1 MTRATPTITRPVTL
15 LVAFCLTLLAAVAAG
30 PSAPAGAT
38 TADLHSQLAQ
48 TRASKGLP
56 ALTRSASLDSVAQT
70 WTAQMASTNTLAHN
84 PRMSSQIPG
93 GWTVAGENV
102 GYAWS
107 ATQVHQA
114 WLGSP
119 GHYANIVS
127 RDYNAVGIGFVKT
140 SSGKIWATQVFA
152 RYSTVPQPVRTTLPR
167 TSRLSDLSI
176 DGRADVVS
184 RDSAGALWVYPG
196 SGKRTLLTRRELST
210 GWNGMTAIA
219 TPGDT
224 NRDGYSDIY
233 ARDSLGRLWL
243 YPGNAY
249 GKLSARTQV
258 GSGWSGIRTI
268 VTPGDFDG
276 NGIPDVLG
284 RDANGRMVLFSGN
297 GRGGFASSRVIGSGW
312 QGMTAIVGA
321 GDFSGDG
328 ATDVLARDSGGNLL
342 LYRGNGRGGWG
353 TMNRIGT
360 GWSGMTSIVVS
371 GDFSGDRVMD
381 VLARDRSG
389 ALWLYAGNGKGGLT
403 ARSQMGSGWSGMT
416 SIS

>member
-1 MTRATPTITRPVTL
+1 VPTLSVTPELRSVGVTRAIPNITRPVTL
-15 LVAFCLTLLAAVAAG
+15 LVAFCLTVLAAVAVG
-30 PSAPAGAT
+30 PVAPAGAS
-38 TADLHSQLAQ
+38 TAELHSLLAQ

-56 ALTRSASLDSVAQT
+56 ALTRSASLDSVAQN
-70 WTAQMASTNTLAHN
+70 WTAHMASTNTLAHN
-84 PRMSSQIPG
+84 PRMSSQIPS

-114 WLGSP
+114 WLGSA

-152 RYSTVPQPVRTTLPR
+152 RYSTVPQPVRTTVPR

-196 SGKRTLLTRRELST
+196 SGKRTLLTRRQLST

-284 RDANGRMVLFSGN
+284 RDSTGRLHLFSGN
-297 GRGGFASSRVIGSGW
+297 GR
-312 QGMTAIVGA
+312 
-321 GDFSGDG
+321 
-328 ATDVLARDSGGNLL
+328 DSAGNLL

-353 TMNRIGT
+353 AMTRVGT
-360 GWSGMTSIVVS
+360 GWSGMTSIVVA
-371 GDFSGDRVMD
+371 GDFSGDRLVD
-381 VLARDRSG
+381 VVARDRSG
-389 ALWLYAGNGKGGLT
+389 ALWVYPGNGKGGLT